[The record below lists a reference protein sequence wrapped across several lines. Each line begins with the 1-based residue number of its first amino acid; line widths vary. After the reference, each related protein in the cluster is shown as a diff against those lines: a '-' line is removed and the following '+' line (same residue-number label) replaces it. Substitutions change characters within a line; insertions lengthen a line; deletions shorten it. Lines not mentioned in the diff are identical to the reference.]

1 MNVRGS
7 ERGNNMIW
15 DIFSRGLPVI
25 FFSVMESESL
35 EIFYNFKG

>member
-1 MNVRGS
+1 MQIFSEEKVRDECEGS

-25 FFSVMESESL
+25 FFQ
-35 EIFYNFKG
+35 